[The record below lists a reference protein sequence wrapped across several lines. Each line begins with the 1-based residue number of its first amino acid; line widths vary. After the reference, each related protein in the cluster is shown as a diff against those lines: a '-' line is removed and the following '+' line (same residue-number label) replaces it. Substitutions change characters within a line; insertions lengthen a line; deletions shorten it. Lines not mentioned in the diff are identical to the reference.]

1 MLCDLGAE
9 VIKIER
15 AAGGDPGR
23 SLVSADGYQYY
34 NQAFNRGK
42 RSLALDIRRPESRAI
57 LEKLVQVIPT
67 PSHLLDRIS
76 PISPPFFPEPR
87 AKKQP
92 AQVSKQQATPF
103 QRPG

>member
-1 MLCDLGAE
+1 MNASTPSCP
-9 VIKIER
+9 I
-15 AAGGDPGR
+15 GDGR

-67 PSHLLDRIS
+67 PSHILGS
-76 PISPPFFPEPR
+76 NEPQAR
-87 AKKQP
+87 TQGQETAGTGVQTVGNTRSAVGLTP
-92 AQVSKQQATPF
+92 AGGVRNA
-103 QRPG
+103 